1 MSGSR
6 EPEYDPNL
14 KWYERGGYTTMAAMG
29 LVLGL
34 ICALA
39 LLAGWLFS
47 QLELARL
54 FVPYPATIGLIFSIL
69 GVLGPWKLAA
79 VSGGLLCLDSVAVA
93 MLLG

>member
-29 LVLGL
+29 LALGL
-34 ICALA
+34 ICVLA

-79 VSGGLLCLDSVAVA
+79 VLGGVLCMGTAALALFVS
-93 MLLG
+93 